1 MKFIKWSKDKARMLQ
16 WLIVAIVLYA
26 IAMAVTQPQIQTALW
41 KCGNVTMAA
50 WLGYMIDRHAFY
62 YERCME
68 NNHMCQMRR
77 AIIMAATMLA
87 IGLGL

>member
-1 MKFIKWSKDKARMLQ
+1 MKFITWSKDKARMLQ
-16 WLIVAIVLYA
+16 WLIVAIILYA
-26 IAMAVTQPQIQTALW
+26 AALPIDQPQIQTALW
-41 KCGNVTMAA
+41 KCGNVTLAA

-62 YERCME
+62 YERCDKY
-68 NNHMCQMRR
+68 NHMCQIRR